1 MLLLVNHQLIT
12 TLLIQQVKFT
22 ADNILDKEW
31 FYCQFV
37 SFLGG
42 KYTKEDFKAYEKDLD
57 NKSKLALKDN
67 VKTKQEYP
75 SNNLFTL
82 KSYLDNCISLYKICT
97 LDFTFN
103 LVNSPKRLT
112 VDALA

>member
-1 MLLLVNHQLIT
+1 MQLKVMYTVVN
-12 TLLIQQVKFT
+12 VP
-22 ADNILDKEW
+22 DKEW
-31 FYCQFV
+31 FYWQYV

-75 SNNLFTL
+75 LHLNHTW
-82 KSYLDNCISLYKICT
+82 T
-97 LDFTFN
+97 
-103 LVNSPKRLT
+103 T
-112 VDALA
+112 VCHFVRFALI

>member
-1 MLLLVNHQLIT
+1 MCTV
-12 TLLIQQVKFT
+12 V
-22 ADNILDKEW
+22 NILDKEW

-37 SFLGG
+37 SYLGG
-42 KYTKEDFKAYEKDLD
+42 KYTKDDFKAYEKDLD

-82 KSYLDNCISLYKICT
+82 KSYWTIAFHFIG
-97 LDFTFN
+97 F
-103 LVNSPKRLT
+103 
-112 VDALA
+112 